1 MHLTQIIIT
10 KLIEKD
16 EKVTRHF
23 FFEKC
28 RPLFVSIIND
38 VFSYPVD
45 YDEFVN
51 ELYLHIM
58 EDDAARL
65 RQFEGRS
72 SIYQWLKVVAI
83 RFFIAKRKRMIE
95 DSSKEPLLQQQHNSG
110 RASVAPNQNAGMARM
125 DVQKLLLRLNNS
137 RYLYVIRRLVMQD
150 AEPKEV
156 AKELGV
162 TVPNLYNIK
171 KRAIAALTQ
180 IALKEF
186 PEYETGI

>member
-1 MHLTQIIIT
+1 MHLTQIIIA

-16 EKVTRHF
+16 EAVTRHF

-28 RPLFVSIIND
+28 RPLFVSIINN

-51 ELYLHIM
+51 ELYLYIM
-58 EDDAARL
+58 ENDAARL

-83 RFFIAKRKRMIE
+83 RFFIAKRSRMIE
-95 DSSKEPLLQQQHNSG
+95 DVSKEALLEEQGG
-110 RASVAPNQNAGMARM
+110 RRAADEGPGCDTRM
-125 DVQKLLLRLNNS
+125 DLGRLLGRLTNA

-150 AEPKEV
+150 AEPEEV

-171 KRAIAALTQ
+171 KRAIAALTK

>member
-1 MHLTQIIIT
+1 MHLTQIIIA

-16 EKVTRHF
+16 ETVTRHF

-28 RPLFVSIIND
+28 RPLFVSIINN

-83 RFFIAKRKRMIE
+83 RFFIVKRKRMIE
-95 DSSKEPLLQQQHNSG
+95 DASKEPLLHQCGSKLGEEPEQYSKET
-110 RASVAPNQNAGMARM
+110 RIDM
-125 DVQKLLLRLNNS
+125 QKLLSRLNNS
-137 RYLYVIRRLVMQD
+137 RYLYVIRRLVLQD
-150 AEPKEV
+150 AEPEEV

-171 KRAIAALTQ
+171 KRAIAALTK

>member
-16 EKVTRHF
+16 EAVTRHF

-28 RPLFVSIIND
+28 RPLFVSIINN

-51 ELYLHIM
+51 ELYLYIM
-58 EDDAARL
+58 ENDAARL

-83 RFFIAKRKRMIE
+83 RFFIAKRSRMIE
-95 DSSKEPLLQQQHNSG
+95 DVSKEALLVEQGG
-110 RASVAPNQNAGMARM
+110 RRAADEGPGCDTRM
-125 DVQKLLLRLNNS
+125 DLGRLLGRLTNA

-150 AEPKEV
+150 AEPEEV

-171 KRAIAALTQ
+171 KRAIAALTK